1 MKKLVRVILVVCSLL
16 FVLVSC
22 GPDYRFEAVY
32 PEGYDAEY
40 FYNNYV
46 EADPNLTHLYAS
58 KNDAGRYS
66 YSGQYYRYYAIKD
79 VPIDEYVCYSRDAA
93 YLDPNFSSYVARN
106 KDMEISEPE
115 ILSYEVSSA
124 ELYWLDG
131 LCYKDKNR
139 DMEALGQNACYE
151 TIATIDATAFQN
163 HLALCLETGNYVSDI
178 EPPPSLISQSVFDQ
192 KGIQQHLLKLKI
204 RVHFSKYENMVWD
217 ADVVKSNDTYYV
229 VYQLIV
235 VSKNF
240 PEGYYSTVYVPL
252 DETVAALIPAIE

>member
-1 MKKLVRVILVVCSLL
+1 MKKFVRAMLIVCLVL

-22 GPDYRFEAVY
+22 SPDYRFEAVY
-32 PEGYDAEY
+32 PEGHDAEY
-40 FYNNYV
+40 FYNHYV
-46 EADPNLTHLYAS
+46 EADPNLLHLYAS

-79 VPIDEYVCYSRDAA
+79 VPIDEYVCYSCDAA

-106 KDMEISEPE
+106 KNMEISEPE
-115 ILSYEVSSA
+115 ILSYEVSGA
-124 ELYWLDG
+124 ELYWSDG
-131 LCYKDKNR
+131 LYYKDKNR
-139 DMEALGQNACYE
+139 NMEVLGQNICYE
-151 TIATIDATAFQN
+151 TVATIDATAFQN
-163 HLALCLETGNYVSDI
+163 HLALCLDTGNYVSDI
-178 EPPPSLISQSVFDQ
+178 EPPPSSISQSVVDQ